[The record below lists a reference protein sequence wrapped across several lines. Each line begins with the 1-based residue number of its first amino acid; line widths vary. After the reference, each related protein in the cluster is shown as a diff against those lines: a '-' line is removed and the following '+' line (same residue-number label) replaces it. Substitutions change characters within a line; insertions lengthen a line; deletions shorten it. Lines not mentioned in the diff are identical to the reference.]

1 MQRMLRS
8 GNERESRGGISM
20 LDKEITF
27 DRVVRWLVAALIATA
42 LVWLVNRL
50 SSVLLPFFIAW
61 ILAYMIYPFVL
72 FLQNKCRLKYRVL
85 SIAVALLIVLAVL
98 TLAAF
103 LVVPPIIEESLRM
116 TKLITVYFNDTLA
129 TSDFFKSI
137 QAMLQSYAN
146 DDSLLKLIQHSSVV
160 EFAQNILLQ
169 AWGVLSGTLNF
180 ALGLLGSLVV
190 ILYLFFI
197 LMDYEK
203 ISEGW
208 IRFIPAGQRGFASMV
223 AQDVKS
229 GMNSYFRGQSLIA
242 LIVGILFSIGF
253 LIIDFPMAIG
263 LGLFIGLLNL
273 IPYLQLVGFIPT
285 VILAL
290 VKAADTGQN
299 FWVILLCALA
309 VFAVVQTIQDVF
321 LTPKIMG
328 HVMGLK
334 PAIIL
339 LSLSIW
345 GSLLGIIGLIV
356 ALPLT
361 TLLIS
366 YYRRF
371 VLKEG
376 GEDGDGESSGQT

>member
-1 MQRMLRS
+1 ML
-8 GNERESRGGISM
+8 E
-20 LDKEITF
+20 KEITF
-27 DRVVRWLVAALIATA
+27 DRVVRWLIVA
-42 LVWLVNRL
+42 LVATGIVLLVNRL

-61 ILAYMIYPFVL
+61 ILAYMMYPFVL
-72 FLQNKCRLKYRVL
+72 FLQKRCRLKYRVV
-85 SIAVALLIVLAVL
+85 SIAVALLVVLAVL
-98 TLAAF
+98 TLTMF
-103 LVVPPIIEESLRM
+103 LVVPPIVEESIRM
-116 TKLITVYFNDTLA
+116 AGLIAVYFNDTLA
-129 TSDFFKSI
+129 SSELFANI
-137 QAMLQSYAN
+137 QKMLQSYAN
-146 DDSLLKLIQHSSVV
+146 DESLVKLMQHSSVIDMAENLV
-160 EFAQNILLQ
+160 LQ
-169 AWGVLSGTLNF
+169 AWEFLSGTINF
-180 ALGLLGSLVV
+180 ALGLLGSVV
-190 ILYLFFI
+190 VVLYLFFI
-197 LMDYEK
+197 LLDYEK

-208 IRFIPAGQRGFASMV
+208 IQLIPSGKRDFAGMV
-223 AQDVKS
+223 VQDVKG
-229 GMNSYFRGQSLIA
+229 GMNAYFRGQSLIA

-290 VKAADTGQN
+290 VKAADTGQS

-309 VFAVVQTIQDVF
+309 VFAVVQAIQDVF
-321 LTPKIMG
+321 LTPRIMG
-328 HVMGLK
+328 HVMGMN

-371 VLKEG
+371 ILKES
-376 GEDGDGESSGQT
+376 GENKHGTASQ

>member
-1 MQRMLRS
+1 ML
-8 GNERESRGGISM
+8 E
-20 LDKEITF
+20 KQITF
-27 DRVVRWLVAALIATA
+27 DKVVRWLVAALIAAA
-42 LVWLVNRL
+42 LIWLVNRL

-61 ILAYMIYPFVL
+61 ILAYMIYPFVR
-72 FLQNKCRLKYRVL
+72 FLETKCRLKYRVV
-85 SIAVALLIVLAVL
+85 SIVVALFIVLAVL
-98 TLAAF
+98 CLLVF

-116 TKLITVYFNDTLA
+116 SKLITVYFNDTLA
-129 TSDFFKSI
+129 SSELFANI
-137 QAMLQSYAN
+137 QNMLQSYAS
-146 DDSLLKLIQHSSVV
+146 DDSLMKLLQHSSVV
-160 EFAQNILLQ
+160 DVAENLVLKAWEF
-169 AWGVLSGTLNF
+169 LSGTLNF
-180 ALGLLGSLVV
+180 ALGLLGSVIVV
-190 ILYLFFI
+190 LYLFFI

-208 IRFIPAGQRGFASMV
+208 IHFIPEGQRGFASMV
-223 AQDVKS
+223 AHDVES
-229 GMNSYFRGQSLIA
+229 GMNAYFRGQSLIA

-290 VKAADTGQN
+290 VKAADTGQS
-299 FWVILLCALA
+299 FWLILLCALA

-328 HVMGLK
+328 HVTGLK

-339 LSLSIW
+339 LSLSVW
-345 GSLLGIIGLIV
+345 GSLLGLIGLII

-376 GEDGDGESSGQT
+376 HEEKQG

>member
-1 MQRMLRS
+1 ML
-8 GNERESRGGISM
+8 E
-20 LDKEITF
+20 KEITF
-27 DRVVRWLVAALIATA
+27 DRVVRWLIAALIAVG
-42 LVWLVNRL
+42 LVLLINRL
-50 SSVLLPFFIAW
+50 SKVLLPFFIAW
-61 ILAYMIYPFVL
+61 IMAYMIYPFVR
-72 FLQNKCRLKYRVL
+72 FLQTKCRLKYRVL
-85 SIAVALLIVLAVL
+85 SIAVALFIVCAVL

-116 TKLITVYFNDTLA
+116 AKLITVYFNDTLA
-129 TSDFFKSI
+129 SSEFMANI
-137 QAMLQSYAN
+137 QNMLQSYAS
-146 DDSLLKLIQHSSVV
+146 DDSLMKLLQHSSVMDV
-160 EFAQNILLQ
+160 AENLVMKAWEF
-169 AWGVLSGTLNF
+169 LSGTINF
-180 ALGLLGSLVV
+180 AIGLLGSLVV
-190 ILYLFFI
+190 LLYLFFI

-208 IRFIPAGQRGFASMV
+208 IRFIPAGQRKFASMV
-223 AQDVKS
+223 AGDVKS
-229 GMNSYFRGQSLIA
+229 GMNAYFRGQSLIA

-263 LGLFIGLLNL
+263 LGLFIGVLNL

-285 VILAL
+285 IILAL

-299 FWVILLCALA
+299 FWIILLCALA
-309 VFAVVQTIQDVF
+309 VFAVVQTIQDVI
-321 LTPKIMG
+321 LTPRIMG
-328 HVMGLK
+328 HVMGLN

-345 GSLLGIIGLIV
+345 GSLLGIIGLII

-371 VLKEG
+371 ILKETDQDIQKQPDI
-376 GEDGDGESSGQT
+376 EQKVKENE

>member
-1 MQRMLRS
+1 ML
-8 GNERESRGGISM
+8 ER
-20 LDKEITF
+20 EITF
-27 DRVVRWLVAALIATA
+27 DRVVRWLIAAIVASA

-50 SSVLLPFFIAW
+50 SGVLLPFFIAW
-61 ILAYMIYPFVL
+61 ILAYMVYPFVR
-72 FLQNKCRLKYRVL
+72 FLQYKCRLRYRVV
-85 SIAVALLIVLAVL
+85 SIVVALLIVLAVL
-98 TLAAF
+98 TLVVF
-103 LVVPPIIEESLRM
+103 LVVPPIVEESLRM
-116 TKLITVYFNDTLA
+116 SRLITVYFHDTLA
-129 TSDFFKSI
+129 SSELFENL
-137 QAMLQSYAN
+137 QAMLQSYAS
-146 DDSLLKLIQHSSVV
+146 DDSLMKLFQHSSVMDV
-160 EFAQNILLQ
+160 AESLVLKAWEF
-169 AWGVLSGTLNF
+169 LSGTLNF
-180 ALGLLGSLVV
+180 AIGLLGSMIV

-203 ISEGW
+203 IAEGW
-208 IRFIPAGQRGFASMV
+208 IHFIPSGQRRFASMV
-223 AQDVKS
+223 AGDVKS
-229 GMNSYFRGQSLIA
+229 GMNAYFRGQSLIA
-242 LIVGILFSIGF
+242 LCVGILFSIGF

-299 FWVILLCALA
+299 FWLILLLALA
-309 VFAVVQTIQDVF
+309 VFAVVQTIQDVI

-328 HVMGLK
+328 HVTGLN

-345 GSLLGIIGLIV
+345 GSLLGIIGLII

-371 VLKEG
+371 VLKESDAAEAT
-376 GEDGDGESSGQT
+376 GE